1 MLFSSPVFFVFF
13 AVYYAAHRL
22 LQQSRWQIWLVVVG
36 GAVFYAWWLPAYLPI
51 PILLTTVGF
60 FGALWVMAKTPAS
73 SARLVGA
80 LVMLVLPLLVFKYT
94 NFIAAQLGVTAKI
107 VDLPLPL
114 GISFITF
121 TLIAYVV
128 DVAKGQFPVERRFS
142 MLAGYVLFF
151 PHLIAGPILRPHEL
165 LPQLHRVRKLKAL
178 PGVAI
183 FSFGLFKKLV
193 VADQI
198 AIAIDPI
205 FADPAAHS
213 ALAAWLAIYGFA
225 VQIYCD
231 FSGYTDMA
239 VGLAILL
246 GVKLPTN
253 FRQPYAA
260 VSIVDFWR
268 RWHITLSHW
277 LRDYLYIPM
286 GGNRF
291 GRMRRAGAVLATMII
306 GGLWHGANW
315 TFVIWG
321 VMHGVAVAAV
331 QILGKNQLR
340 LPRWLGISLTFHFVA
355 LAWVFFRAKDLQT
368 ALALLG
374 QAFSGSLNDVAGFLT
389 RNAFVV
395 LLIVASLALHRL
407 DDHGRV
413 RAMTRYWPLPV
424 VLAVLFMVW
433 LLAMTISAGSSA
445 AFIYF
450 DF

>member
-1 MLFSSPVFFVFF
+1 MLFSSPVFFAFF
-13 AVYYAAHRL
+13 AVYYAAQRL
-22 LQQSRWQIWLVVVG
+22 LMQSRWRIWLIVIG

-51 PILLTTVGF
+51 PIVLTAVGYC
-60 FGALWVMAKTPAS
+60 GTLWVMARMPVS
-73 SARLVGA
+73 NARLVTA
-80 LVMLVLPLLVFKYT
+80 IVVLVLPLLVFKYT
-94 NFIAAQLGVTAKI
+94 NFIAAQLGVTDRI

-128 DVAKGQFPVERRFS
+128 DVAKGRVPVERRFP

-165 LPQLHRVRKLKAL
+165 LPQLHRVRKLKVL
-178 PGVAI
+178 PGIAI

-198 AIAIDPI
+198 AAAIDPI

-213 ALAAWLAIYGFA
+213 SLAAWLATYGFA

-239 VGLAILL
+239 IGLAILL

-260 VSIVDFWR
+260 ASIVDFWR

-286 GGNRF
+286 GGNRR
-291 GRMRRAGAVLATMII
+291 GRARRAAAVLATMTV

-331 QILGKNQLR
+331 QALGRKTIR
-340 LPRWLGISLTFHFVA
+340 LPKWLGIFLTFHFVA
-355 LAWVFFRAKDLQT
+355 LAWIFFRAKDLQT
-368 ALALLG
+368 AMLLLG
-374 QAFSGSLNDVAGFLT
+374 QLFAGGVNDAATFLVH
-389 RNAFVV
+389 NAFVI
-395 LLIVASLALHRL
+395 LLIILALALHRL
-407 DDHGRV
+407 DDHGRI
-413 RAMTRYWPLPV
+413 RAMMRNWPMPV
-424 VLAVLFMVW
+424 ILAVLFMLW